1 MKVLRELFFLL
12 YIFFIFVELVNTM
25 PRAELEKARRKGIP
39 LKVRKPQ
46 GINLD
51 KERAHSIQIDDK
63 IKFLACTAI
72 VNNSLK
78 NNTSKIYNL
87 LKISGKT
94 RDQTLEIIIFTCNRK
109 ISSELARKIVT
120 PEEIWKPFPED
131 SEYDKIIYYRVL
143 PKPNIPHY
151 VRNDSFFKIDF
162 LTKHIVIIGFFSGAI
177 MLILLFLYLKNRNRV
192 SHEKKN

>member
-1 MKVLRELFFLL
+1 MKIVREIVLFL
-12 YIFFIFVELVNTM
+12 FIFLTLVEMANSI
-25 PRAELEKARRKGIP
+25 PRAQLEKAKKKRIP

-78 NNTSKIYNL
+78 NNTSKIYNF
-87 LKISGKT
+87 LKISDKT
-94 RDQTLEIIIFTCNRK
+94 RDQTLEMIIFNCNRK
-109 ISSELARKIVT
+109 ISSELAQKIIT
-120 PEEIWKPFPED
+120 PDEIWKALPED
-131 SEYDKIIYYRVL
+131 SEYDKIINYRVL

-151 VRNDSFFKIDF
+151 ERDDSNFKIDF
-162 LTKHIVIIGFFSGAI
+162 LTKNIVIIGFFSGAI